1 MRQTVKTLADLKS
14 IRFGIFDEIFCEQTE
29 REYFFKTDGGLTP
42 DDLEIVLPV
51 QGGNLRL
58 VAKTGYG
65 GHVENEED
73 PVGLWDADAN
83 VPELENGVSGA
94 KKFYRVAVAGTV
106 DFGDGDVDFEQG
118 DYAVQDEDL
127 NWDKLD
133 KDGGVV
139 SFAGRGGAVVPQAS
153 DYSAFFQLGLKCAL
167 LRDIKANGTDGGN
180 AAGSGRQRRTLNSK
194 IDPHSLVALTDDVFV
209 PVIGSY
215 VILAQAPAQ
224 DVGKHRVYLYNEDT
238 ETDVEGCEGSN
249 EYTAGGGWAQSKSDI
264 RGFFTANGEDGFSI
278 QHYLQNNISSIGLG
292 NSVDSGDDEIYTTVL
307 LVKVA

>member
-209 PVIGSY
+209 PVIGAY

-224 DVGKHRVYLYNEDT
+224 DVGKT
-238 ETDVEGCEGSN
+238 ECIFTMKILKLTLKDVKVRTS
-249 EYTAGGGWAQSKSDI
+249 TPQAVGGLSRKAISGVFLL
-264 RGFFTANGEDGFSI
+264 RMERTGFLFSI
-278 QHYLQNNISSIGLG
+278 TCKT
-292 NSVDSGDDEIYTTVL
+292 IYPQS
-307 LVKVA
+307 A